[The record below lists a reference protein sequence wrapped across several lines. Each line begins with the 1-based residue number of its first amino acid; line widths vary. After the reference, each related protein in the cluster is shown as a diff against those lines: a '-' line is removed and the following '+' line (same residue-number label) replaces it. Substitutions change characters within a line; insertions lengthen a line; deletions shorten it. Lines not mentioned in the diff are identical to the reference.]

1 MDFRIG
7 RTRASGVDTWTKS
20 VEPSSPPQ
28 NRGTILPFCDVCYYL
43 GFSRTREGRK
53 GLARKLTSTSH
64 THDDLLRLI
73 GSLDEQTKPSWI
85 FEALTP
91 FMGVNFLSF

>member
-28 NRGTILPFCDVCYYL
+28 NRGTVLPFCDVVIIL
-43 GFSRTREGRK
+43 ISAVLVKAGK
-53 GLARKLTSTSH
+53 VSH
-64 THDDLLRLI
+64 
-73 GSLDEQTKPSWI
+73 GS
-85 FEALTP
+85 
-91 FMGVNFLSF
+91 